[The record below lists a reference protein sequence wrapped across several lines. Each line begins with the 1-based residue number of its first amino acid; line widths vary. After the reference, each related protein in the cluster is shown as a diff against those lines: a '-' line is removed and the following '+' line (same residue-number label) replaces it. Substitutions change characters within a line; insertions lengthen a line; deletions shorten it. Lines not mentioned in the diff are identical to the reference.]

1 MLLRRGHG
9 RKWVFGITGIAAVY
23 ALLWVVTD
31 VRGVPQ
37 IRSITSKATNELASK
52 ADESEPLA
60 NTRPNQ
66 STGVV
71 VRSYAPLMIR
81 ADYYWQNQ
89 FESGT
94 GRTVYLWLFGRA
106 LRIHEMRCTAP

>member
-23 ALLWVVTD
+23 ALLWFVTE

-37 IRSITSKATNELASK
+37 VRSITAEATNALASN
-52 ADESEPLA
+52 ADESEPKA
-60 NTRPNQ
+60 NAHPDQ
-66 STGVV
+66 STDVV
-71 VRSYAPLMIR
+71 VHSYVPLMIR
-81 ADYYWQNQ
+81 ADYHWQNRV
-89 FESGT
+89 ESGT

-106 LRIHEMRCTAP
+106 VRIQEMRCTTP